1 MAVSF
6 HNADVTFTLGAK
18 MKLKTFITSFFQKEK
33 KKKITVSYI
42 FCSDDYLLQINKD
55 FLKHD
60 YYTDIITFPL
70 SETDHRVEAEI
81 YISLERVLENAFKL
95 KIPFDQELHRVMF
108 HGVLHLAGYK
118 DKTKAEKLEMRE
130 SENAL
135 LELYSSAK

>member
-6 HNADVTFTLGAK
+6 HNADVTFTLRAK
-18 MKLKTFITSFFQKEK
+18 KVLKNFITSFFEKEK
-33 KKKITVSYI
+33 NKKITVSYI
-42 FCSDDYLLQINKD
+42 FCSDEYLLKINKD

-70 SETDHRVEAEI
+70 SETPKRVDAEI

-95 KIPFDQELHRVMF
+95 KVPFDRELHRVMF
-108 HGVLHLAGYK
+108 HGVLHLVGYK

-130 SENAL
+130 SEDAL
-135 LELYSSAK
+135 LEMYDSK